1 VPRPAAA
8 GARAAPAAAR
18 ERRQATVTSAAVT
31 FGVASGRD
39 NGAVASDAHD
49 RGRSL
54 LALGAGPAQLGL
66 LAAAKAS
73 GIWVAVCDRD
83 PAAPGFALADRRCL
97 VATDDEPAV
106 ERLAS
111 ALPLDGLIAP
121 GTDRPVAVAARVAER
136 LGLPHP
142 ISSATGLLATSSL
155 RQREAL
161 ADAGV
166 PQPRFA
172 VTSGP
177 DDVAVPLPLVVKAG
191 DRAGRGGLSL
201 VRRRPQLE
209 GALAAA
215 RAASRTGAAL
225 VEEYVDGPEV
235 TVSGFSAGGEFRPLV
250 VADCMLAE
258 GTELGPTLGHVWP
271 SPHAEAAAEVTQ
283 RAVAAL
289 GIEEGPT
296 LTRLR
301 ISRGGPE
308 VIEVAARLGG
318 GHDTELVE
326 LVTGVDLA
334 GLALAAAL
342 GRPLAASEVVGR
354 PRAAVGGAAVRFLF
368 APPGRLESIEVPQ
381 GLTGVVSTRLY
392 REPGHVFAAGRRAS
406 DRAGAVLAVGG
417 TRTEALARADAAAE
431 RIRFAAA
438 DADVVV

>member
-1 VPRPAAA
+1 VGDRRPAADV
-8 GARAAPAAAR
+8 GRGL
-18 ERRQATVTSAAVT
+18 
-31 FGVASGRD
+31 GVASDRD
-39 NGAVASDAHD
+39 NGRVATDALD

-66 LAAAKAS
+66 LEAARAR
-73 GIWVAVCDRD
+73 GIWLAVCDRD
-83 PAAPGFALADRRCL
+83 PAAPGFAFADRRCL
-97 VATDDEPAV
+97 VATDDEPAI

-111 ALPLDGLIAP
+111 ALALDGLIAP
-121 GTDRPVAVAARVAER
+121 GTDRPVAVAARVAEK

-142 ISSATGLLATSSL
+142 ISSETALLATSAL

-161 ADAGV
+161 AEAGV

-172 VTSGP
+172 VAGVP
-177 DDVAVPLPLVVKAG
+177 DDVVIPPPLVVKAA

-201 VRRRPQLE
+201 VWRRPQLE
-209 GALAAA
+209 PALAAA
-215 RAASRTGAAL
+215 RAASRSGAVL

-235 TVSGFSAGGEFRPLV
+235 TVSGFSAGGEFLPLTA
-250 VADCMLAE
+250 ADCLPAE
-258 GTELGPTLGHVWP
+258 GIELGPPAGYAWP
-271 SPHAEAAAEVTQ
+271 SPNAEAAAEVTR

-318 GHDTELVE
+318 GHDAELVE

-342 GRPLAASEVVGR
+342 GRPLAASEVAGR
-354 PRAAVGGAAVRFLF
+354 PRAAVGGAAIRFLV
-368 APPGRLESIEVPQ
+368 APPGRLDSVEVPQ

-392 REPGHVFAAGRRAS
+392 REPGHVFGASRRAS
-406 DRAGAVLAVGG
+406 DRAGAVLAAGA
-417 TRTEALARADAAAE
+417 TRAEALARADAAAE
-431 RIRFAAA
+431 RIRFATA
-438 DADVVV
+438 DAEAVV